1 MKKILLIVLAIML
14 SNCEISVRKS
24 EAQKVSMG
32 KYGYDLK
39 YKDVYTGGM
48 RYNIY
53 SYSYRSLVVVNVT
66 RDSLECLYYKNHQF
80 KD

>member
-39 YKDVYTGGM
+39 YKDVYVSGM
-48 RYNIY
+48 KYNIY
-53 SYSYRSLVVVNVT
+53 NYDELTIVVVNVT
-66 RDSLECLYYKNHQF
+66 RDSLECEYYKRQLS
-80 KD
+80 K